1 MEVPRLIS
9 LSVPIVTLFGS
20 ARPAPGDADYDLAYQ
35 LGREIAKSGCC
46 LCNGGYAGIMEA
58 SARGAA
64 EAVKPRQNGE
74 PRTIGVTC
82 RIFADRL
89 VNRWIDR
96 ELPTGSLMDRLL
108 TLIDCGDAYVLLRGG
123 TGTLLE
129 FAAVWEM
136 TNKRMITQKPIIVL
150 GGFWDPIVERVTEQ
164 LVREGLAG
172 RPANMFR
179 AGSARECVDILL
191 SQLKGKHL
199 GV

>member
-1 MEVPRLIS
+1 
-9 LSVPIVTLFGS
+9 
-20 ARPAPGDADYDLAYQ
+20 
-35 LGREIAKSGCC
+35 
-46 LCNGGYAGIMEA
+46 
-58 SARGAA
+58 
-64 EAVKPRQNGE
+64 
-74 PRTIGVTC
+74 
-82 RIFADRL
+82 
-89 VNRWIDR
+89 
-96 ELPTGSLMDRLL
+96 
-108 TLIDCGDAYVLLRGG
+108 
-123 TGTLLE
+123 
-129 FAAVWEM
+129 M